1 MAAGQDFTGFN
12 SQADALYNSEKLS
25 KVLQILYSKS
35 VMVQISEEHKEYE
48 MITKKKSGEENGR
61 SYNFMI
67 QTDFGPAAVGASAT
81 GEFQFKDQAQSTL
94 VEKAAIFKQKTAT
107 IGLSYSLMKRAAKA
121 PTFENPLSVEVKSK
135 STIQKRLMASE
146 FHRDGSAVVAKNATH
161 TTGADGA
168 DIVLTLAA
176 SRGGESRYIE
186 VGDIL
191 LARKDSDGTE
201 SVAGLSLVVV
211 SKARAANTV
220 TVTLSG
226 AAVAAN
232 ELDDASL
239 FRKADTDD
247 FVSGAS
253 DYLANITA
261 QASPA
266 GVAFDQ
272 VSLNLCG
279 LETLY
284 ANDGRKVHEIVMSGV
299 TSGTVYDAGAAAI
312 SLDDFHGALD
322 DVKIKNGRA
331 SAKWTQLLASN
342 ETLRSVIDGQEQDR
356 RLWSQG
362 DNKRGFAGFGYIHD
376 NSSLEMVTTEYVRG
390 DRIWSIPQGEGVCEM
405 IGKDFEDVSIGG
417 QKEFMAIN
425 SCGARAAGRRKYLC
439 GYLVYLSKRPSL
451 VVSIRNFTV

>member
-232 ELDDASL
+232 ELDDASI

-247 FVSGAS
+247 FVGTS

-417 QKEFMAIN
+417 QKEFMALN
-425 SCGARAAGRRKYLC
+425 SGGARAAGMRKYLC

>member
-146 FHRDGSAVVAKNATH
+146 FHRDGTAVIAQVATH
-161 TTGADGA
+161 TAVAEDADA
-168 DIVLTLAA
+168 VLTLTAG
-176 SRGGESRYIE
+176 RGGESRYVE

-211 SKARAANTV
+211 SKNRSADTV
-220 TVTLSG
+220 TVTATG
-226 AAVAAN
+226 AAIGAN
-232 ELDDASL
+232 DLDDASL

-247 FVSGAS
+247 FVGTA
-253 DYLANITA
+253 DYLANINA
-261 QASPA
+261 QATPA

-299 TSGTVYDAGAAAI
+299 TAGTVYDAGAAAI

-376 NSSLEMVTTEYVRG
+376 NSSLEMVTTEYVRS

-405 IGKDFEDVSIGG
+405 IGKDFEDVSVGG

-425 SCGARAAGRRKYLC
+425 SSGARAAGMRKYLC

>member
-1 MAAGQDFTGFN
+1 MAAGQIFTGFN

-25 KVLQILYSKS
+25 KVLQILYSKA

-94 VEKAAIFKQKTAT
+94 AEKAAIFKQKTAT

-146 FHRDGSAVVAKNATH
+146 FHRDGSAVIAKVATH
-161 TTGADGA
+161 TIVSIGD
-168 DIVLTLAA
+168 DVVLTLAA
-176 SRGGESRYIE
+176 SRGGESRYVE

-211 SKARAANTV
+211 SKSRSANTV
-220 TVTLSG
+220 TATATG
-226 AAVAAN
+226 AGILIN

-247 FVSGAS
+247 FVGTS

-261 QASPA
+261 QATPA

-284 ANDGRKVHEIVMSGV
+284 ANDGRKVHEITMSGV
-299 TSGTVYDAGAAAI
+299 TAGTVYDAGAAAI

-376 NSSLEMVTTEYVRG
+376 NSSLEMVTTEYVRA

-405 IGKDFEDVSIGG
+405 IGKDFEDVSVGG

-425 SCGARAAGRRKYLC
+425 SSGARAAGMRKYLC

>member
-1 MAAGQDFTGFN
+1 MAAGQNFTGFN

-94 VEKAAIFKQKTAT
+94 AEKAAIFKQKTAT

-146 FHRDGSAVVAKNATH
+146 FHRDGSAVIAKNGTH

-186 VGDIL
+186 VGDVL

-201 SVAGLSLVVV
+201 SVAGLSLIVV

-232 ELDDASL
+232 ELDDASI

-247 FVSGAS
+247 FVGTA

-261 QASPA
+261 QTTPA

-284 ANDGRKVHEIVMSGV
+284 ANDGRKVHEITMSGV
-299 TSGTVYDAGAAAI
+299 TAGTVYDAGAAAI

-376 NSSLEMVTTEYVRG
+376 NSSLEMVTTEYVRA

-405 IGKDFEDVSIGG
+405 IGKDFEDVSVGG

-425 SCGARAAGRRKYLC
+425 SSGARAAGMRKYLC